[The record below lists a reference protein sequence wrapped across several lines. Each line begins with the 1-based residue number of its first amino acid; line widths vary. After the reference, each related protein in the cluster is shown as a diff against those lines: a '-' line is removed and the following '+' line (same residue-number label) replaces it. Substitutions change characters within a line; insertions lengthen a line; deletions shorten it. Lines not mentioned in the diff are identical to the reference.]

1 MFGHALGANIA
12 PATTRMDMTLH
23 EFASVFLTLYHF
35 IAFLG
40 FSSSLFGIL
49 GYLYVDLAINWTRLD
64 QPVRYLWK
72 LIVSTGATF
81 LLGLMPGY
89 VTSKK
94 K

>member
-1 MFGHALGANIA
+1 
-12 PATTRMDMTLH
+12 MDMTLYD
-23 EFASVFLTLYHF
+23 FTSVFLTLYYLYV
-35 IAFLG
+35 AFLG

-64 QPVRYLWK
+64 QPVKYLFK

-89 VTSKK
+89 VTLKK